1 METVVV
7 KHTEPVETREMG
19 KYTKSFGLSFAI
31 ASLFNALLVIVKEG
45 NEDTVLAWMKAATGH
60 HWVTH
65 GLLNLIV
72 FCVVGWSLSR
82 MNDGQG
88 VSITGRTLVTTIVA
102 SLIISWLIIVG
113 FFLME

>member
-1 METVVV
+1 METVAV
-7 KHTEPVETREMG
+7 KHTETVETREMG

-31 ASLFNALLVIVKEG
+31 ASLFNALLVIFKEG

-65 GLLNLIV
+65 GILNLIV
-72 FCVVGWSLSR
+72 FFVLGWSLPR
-82 MNDGQG
+82 LNDGEG
-88 VSITGRTLVTTIVA
+88 VSITGRALVATIVA
-102 SLIISWLIIVG
+102 SLIISWLIIAG

>member
-1 METVVV
+1 METLVV

-65 GLLNLIV
+65 GILNLLV
-72 FCVVGWSLSR
+72 FLVVGWSLSR

-88 VSITGRTLVTTIVA
+88 VTITSKALVMTIVA
-102 SLIISWLIIVG
+102 ALVISWLIIAG
-113 FFLME
+113 FFLIE

>member
-1 METVVV
+1 METLVV

-45 NEDTVLAWMKAATGH
+45 NEDTVLAWMAAATGH

-65 GLLNLIV
+65 GILDLIV
-72 FCVVGWSLSR
+72 FLVVGWSLSR
-82 MNDGQG
+82 MNEGQG
-88 VSITGRTLVTTIVA
+88 VTITSKALVTTIVA
-102 SLIISWLIIVG
+102 SLAISWLIIVG
-113 FFLME
+113 FFLIE